1 MQVFLSLYSQIA
13 LYSIQGL
20 MCGYTNFAIG
30 HFKTRVAMVPLHEM
44 NFAYRYCLRV
54 EDESWQRLLATTN
67 QPPFIDLQ

>member
-1 MQVFLSLYSQIA
+1 
-13 LYSIQGL
+13 

-30 HFKTRVAMVPLHEM
+30 HFKTRVAMVPLSEM

-67 QPPFIDLQ
+67 QPPFVDLQ